1 MELSEAKERYFT
13 YLRVEKGLSEKSIEA
28 YESDLALFSAYFPE
42 KLDTN
47 DLETYDLTDFAEK
60 QDQEARAAT
69 TVARRI
75 SSLYR
80 FYRFLSEEGLME
92 SPPDHPF
99 RPKVPKRL
107 PLTLTFEEVEAL
119 LDKPKP
125 TSFSAARDKAMLET
139 MYATGL
145 RVSELVELRLNDVN
159 FQEGIVLIRRGK
171 GAKQR
176 SVPISPF
183 ALEYLVLYV
192 NEYRA
197 SSKGRKSPYLF
208 LNKFGNPISR
218 QYFFVQV
225 RKYALAA
232 GIDKTISPHT
242 LRHCFASHL
251 LENGAELRVVQEM
264 LGHTHLSTTQIY
276 THVSSRRIAE
286 AYSTYAKRK

>member
-1 MELSEAKERYFT
+1 
-13 YLRVEKGLSEKSIEA
+13 
-28 YESDLALFSAYFPE
+28 
-42 KLDTN
+42 
-47 DLETYDLTDFAEK
+47 
-60 QDQEARAAT
+60 
-69 TVARRI
+69 
-75 SSLYR
+75 
-80 FYRFLSEEGLME
+80 ME

-119 LDKPKP
+119 LDQPKP
-125 TSFSAARDKAMLET
+125 TSFSGARDKAMLET

-145 RVSELVELRLNDVN
+145 RVSELVGLRLNDVN

-176 SVPISPF
+176 SVPISSF
-183 ALEYLVLYV
+183 ALEYLLLYV

-197 SSKGRKSPYLF
+197 NSKGRKSPYLF

-218 QYFFVQV
+218 QYFFLQV